1 MKTKLVRYPED
12 LAQHIESQDIAR
24 ALHTLFLETLMD
36 AERRVYAE
44 ENHDLSNGY
53 RPRRV
58 RYEGHILQL
67 RTVRTR
73 NKGFYPKL
81 LHIIRGGGGAV
92 AKLEA
97 VCFLPASEYG
107 GMQRYVSM
115 VYKEL
120 YSRKQIARLSATL
133 QNLMEHWRG
142 RSLSPHYERVIL
154 ETLSLPLPHRAASA
168 GWKLVAVLGLDAW
181 SYGELLGVYGV
192 REGVEGDALGF
203 VENLRARGVRAVGAV
218 ASDGQRAM
226 EEAVLQQ
233 FPRSI

>member
-1 MKTKLVRYPED
+1 M
-12 LAQHIESQDIAR
+12 
-24 ALHTLFLETLMD
+24 
-36 AERRVYAE
+36 
-44 ENHDLSNGY
+44 
-53 RPRRV
+53 
-58 RYEGHILQL
+58 
-67 RTVRTR
+67 
-73 NKGFYPKL
+73 
-81 LHIIRGGGGAV
+81 
-92 AKLEA
+92 
-97 VCFLPASEYG
+97 
-107 GMQRYVSM
+107 SM

-168 GWKLVAVLGLDAW
+168 GWKLVAVLGQDAW

-226 EEAVLQQ
+226 EEAVLRH
-233 FPRSI
+233 FPRTI